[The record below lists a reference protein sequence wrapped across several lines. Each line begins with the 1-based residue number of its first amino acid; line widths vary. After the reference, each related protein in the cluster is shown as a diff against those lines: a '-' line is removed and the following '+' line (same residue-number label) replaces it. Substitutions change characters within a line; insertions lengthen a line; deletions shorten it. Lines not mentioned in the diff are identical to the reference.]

1 MTEVILGFINSQQVG
16 LKDIE
21 KAVKEIEEKYK
32 EQMRANILEASNQ
45 LCVEFKSLQRED
57 VRVRRI
63 IARVFGDDK
72 CIGKR
77 KNGRPC
83 GNKSM
88 TGLDGYCKT
97 CYKSKPPE
105 SRVISF
111 GAINTDTVPPGI
123 DIGDMGTCV
132 LTGAG
137 STGFPGTP
145 ISTSPPPEDELRD
158 LPPLY

>member
-1 MTEVILGFINSQQVG
+1 MTEAILGVVNSQRIG
-16 LKDIE
+16 LKEIE
-21 KAVKEIEEKYK
+21 KMVKEIEEKHK
-32 EQMRANILEASNQ
+32 EEMRANILEASNQ

-105 SRVISF
+105 STTAYEAVLQWTVNRHNRV
-111 GAINTDTVPPGI
+111 DVPVIFDG
-123 DIGDMGTCV
+123 GCK
-132 LTGAG
+132 
-137 STGFPGTP
+137 
-145 ISTSPPPEDELRD
+145 
-158 LPPLY
+158 Y

>member
-1 MTEVILGFINSQQVG
+1 MSEVILGVVNSQRAG
-16 LKDIE
+16 LKEIE
-21 KAVKEIEEKYK
+21 KMVKEIEEKHK
-32 EQMRANILEASNQ
+32 EEMRANILEASNQ
-45 LCVEFKSLQRED
+45 LCSEFKLLKHEP

-83 GNKSM
+83 GNKSIN
-88 TGLDGYCKT
+88 GLDGYCKS

-105 SRVISF
+105 GRVISF
-111 GAINTDTVPPGI
+111 GAIDTDTVPHGV
-123 DIGDMGTCV
+123 DMSSAGTCI
-132 LTGAG
+132 LAGAG
-137 STGFPGTP
+137 SGGFPGTP
-145 ISTSPPPEDELRD
+145 ESRSPPPEDELRD

>member
-1 MTEVILGFINSQQVG
+1 MTEAILGVVNSQRTG
-16 LKDIE
+16 LKEIE
-21 KAVKEIEEKYK
+21 NMVKEIEEKHK
-32 EQMRANILEASNQ
+32 EEMRVNILEASNQ
-45 LCVEFKSLQRED
+45 LCSEFKLLQREP

-83 GNKSM
+83 GNKSVN
-88 TGLDGYCKT
+88 GLDGYCKS
-97 CYKSKPPE
+97 CHKSKPPE
-105 SRVISF
+105 ARVISF
-111 GAINTDTVPPGI
+111 GAIDTDTVPHGI
-123 DIGDMGTCV
+123 DIRDMGTCV

-145 ISTSPPPEDELRD
+145 LSISPTPEDELRD